1 MQGTGL
7 RGAPNLPNWAAT
19 LFAACVVAFAGSVL
33 PARAASCPGNP
44 DALGTSRTLVV
55 DPAAHPRIGTMQY
68 EETLPLRPGEVVLT
82 FDDGPL
88 PRHSNKVL
96 DLLAAD
102 CVKATFFLVGRMARQ
117 FPAGV
122 RRVYDEG
129 HTVATHSE
137 NHPLNFNSMAP
148 DQAKREIDDGIQAVK
163 AALGD
168 PARLAPFFRIPGLK
182 RAGAVE
188 DYLASQGIMTWSA
201 DFPADDWRHI
211 SSSQVA
217 ALALSRLAAKGKGI
231 LLLHDIQARTVEALP
246 TILRELKARGYRI
259 VHVIPADSRHPATP
273 SEPWQWRL
281 HPPAPQVA
289 ARTRWPA
296 PPHFVFTAEARLPA
310 PEATRADTYGSG
322 GQVSGHVSGYGAGP
336 LGRSAAAE
344 WPRAKA
350 YPVTNTLGFPVPA
363 LDLFAIQAPEAGA
376 FATGRI
382 RHLAGQSMKPRRR
395 PPAHPAATAAPAA
408 APKLLPGS
416 APINAAG
423 LHAAAGAH

>member
-1 MQGTGL
+1 MQDTGQRL
-7 RGAPNLPNWAAT
+7 APNLPRWATT
-19 LFAACVVAFAGSVL
+19 LFAACAVAFAGSTA
-33 PARAASCPGNP
+33 PARGAGCPGHP

-96 DLLAAD
+96 DILAAE

-137 NHPLNFNSMAP
+137 NHPLNFNSMPAE
-148 DQAKREIDDGIQAVK
+148 QARREIDDGIEAIK
-163 AALGD
+163 TALGD

-182 RAGAVE
+182 RANTVE

-211 SSSQVA
+211 SASQVA
-217 ALALSRLAAKGKGI
+217 QLALSRLAAKGKGI

-259 VHVIPADSRHPATP
+259 VHVVPADSRQPATP
-273 SEPWQWRL
+273 TEPWQWRL
-281 HPPAPQVA
+281 HPPALQL

-296 PPHFVFTAEARLPA
+296 PPRFVFLKEGSLPMPDATYADSYGHDGAALQAAGRPRRA
-310 PEATRADTYGSG
+310 PTTG
-322 GQVSGHVSGYGAGP
+322 
-336 LGRSAAAE
+336 
-344 WPRAKA
+344 WPRTTPYSVA
-350 YPVTNTLGFPVPA
+350 NTLGFPIPA
-363 LDLFAIQAPEAGA
+363 LDLFAIQAAEASALG
-376 FATGRI
+376 TGQI
-382 RHLAGQSMKPRRR
+382 RHLAGPSGSR
-395 PPAHPAATAAPAA
+395 PPRQRANARPATAIAP
-408 APKLLPGS
+408 PQSLLPGS

-423 LHAAAGAH
+423 LKTATGVH

>member
-1 MQGTGL
+1 MQDTGL
-7 RGAPNLPNWAAT
+7 RLAPHLPHWATA
-19 LFAACVVAFAGSVL
+19 LVAACAVVLTGTASLAHAAG
-33 PARAASCPGNP
+33 CPGRP

-96 DLLAAD
+96 DILGAE
-102 CVKATFFLVGRMARQ
+102 CVKATFFMVGRMARQ

-122 RRVYDEG
+122 RRVYEEG

-137 NHPLNFNSMAP
+137 NHPLNFNSMPAE
-148 DQAKREIDDGIQAVK
+148 QARREIDEGIEAIK

-182 RAGAVE
+182 RASTVE

-211 SSSQVA
+211 SASQVA
-217 ALALSRLAAKGKGI
+217 ELALSRLAAKGKGI
-231 LLLHDIQARTVEALP
+231 LLLHDIQPRTVEALP

-273 SEPWQWRL
+273 TEPSQWRL

-289 ARTRWPA
+289 RTRWPT
-296 PPHFVFTAEARLPA
+296 PPRFVFTASDSLPA
-310 PEATRADTYGSG
+310 PAAVATDAYGYDGRTPHNLSG
-322 GQVSGHVSGYGAGP
+322 QPA
-336 LGRSAAAE
+336 RAAAA
-344 WPRAKA
+344 WPQATA
-350 YPVTNTLGFPVPA
+350 YPIANMLGFPVPA
-363 LDLFAIQAPEAGA
+363 LDLFEIQAPEASA

-382 RHLAGQSMKPRRR
+382 RHLAASAGAKQRRR
-395 PPAHPAATAAPAA
+395 TPAQPAVATLRPA
-408 APKLLPGS
+408 LSLVPGS
-416 APINAAG
+416 AGLNAAG
-423 LHAAAGAH
+423 RHAAAKAR

>member
-1 MQGTGL
+1 MQDTGRRL
-7 RGAPNLPNWAAT
+7 APNLPHWATT
-19 LFAACVVAFAGSVL
+19 LFAACAVVFAGSAS
-33 PARAASCPGNP
+33 PAHAAACPGNP

-88 PRHSNKVL
+88 PRHSNRVL
-96 DLLAAD
+96 DILAAE

-137 NHPLNFNSMAP
+137 NHPLNFNSMVP
-148 DQAKREIDDGIQAVK
+148 DQARREIDEGIDAVK

-168 PARLAPFFRIPGLK
+168 PTRLAPFFRIPGLK

-211 SSSQVA
+211 SASQVA

-259 VHVIPADSRHPATP
+259 VHVVPADSRHPATP
-273 SEPWQWRL
+273 TEPWQWRL

-289 ARTRWPA
+289 ARTWWPA
-296 PPHFVFTAEARLPA
+296 PPHFVFTAEGRLPA
-310 PEATRADTYGSG
+310 PEATRADAYGPG
-322 GQVSGHVSGYGAGP
+322 GHAPGSGAGP
-336 LGRSAAAE
+336 SGRSATVA
-344 WPRAKA
+344 WPGTKA
-350 YPVTNTLGFPVPA
+350 YPVANTLGFPVPA

-382 RHLAGQSMKPRRR
+382 RHLAGQSVKPRRR
-395 PPAHPAATAAPAA
+395 APVHPAATAARV
-408 APKLLPGS
+408 APRLLPGS

-423 LHAAAGAH
+423 LHAAAH